1 MTDPL
6 DERPWPDVLDQ
17 RAVVDQQALASE
29 LDADLEEDQDEGVL
43 APLGGIQANA
53 ADVLDQRRVAL
64 LAEDEQRDVEH

>member
-29 LDADLEEDQDEGVL
+29 LDADLE
-43 APLGGIQANA
+43 
-53 ADVLDQRRVAL
+53 
-64 LAEDEQRDVEH
+64 